1 MADADLEAIEVSP
14 KGAGSAILEEKFGE
28 WHQWA
33 RSVSKCLEAA
43 AGTALG
49 D

>member
-1 MADADLEAIEVSP
+1 MVDADLEAIGVAP
-14 KGAGSAILEEKFGE
+14 KGSGRAILEEQFGE

-33 RSVSKCLEAA
+33 GSVSKCLEAA